1 MTKST
6 VPASSS
12 RVWKVT
18 PLAVP
23 GRCTIMLMPATRTRL
38 PGGLATGVAVRVNG
52 DRVGPDAR
60 RERAVGRVQR
70 LTRGVGL
77 ADRGDPRRVIDRVV
91 GRHRCVPRHRQ
102 IDQCQ
107 GHQRHERERQRT
119 FHHIATAA
127 TKPAAESVNH
137 INPTP
142 R

>member
-12 RVWKVT
+12 KVWKVT

-60 RERAVGRVQR
+60 RERAVGRV
-70 LTRGVGL
+70 
-77 ADRGDPRRVIDRVV
+77 
-91 GRHRCVPRHRQ
+91 
-102 IDQCQ
+102 
-107 GHQRHERERQRT
+107 HERRWEVDG
-119 FHHIATAA
+119 HIRAITDDGK
-127 TKPAAESVNH
+127 TVFFVQNVYKPA
-137 INPTP
+137 